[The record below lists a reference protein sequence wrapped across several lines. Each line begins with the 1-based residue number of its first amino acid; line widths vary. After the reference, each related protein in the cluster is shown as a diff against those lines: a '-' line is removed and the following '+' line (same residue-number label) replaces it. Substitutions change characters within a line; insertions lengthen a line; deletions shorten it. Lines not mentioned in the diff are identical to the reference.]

1 MGAPLILVVED
12 EEKIKDMVAGYLT
25 REGFRVQTAV
35 TGLEALQLL
44 ERHKFDLVVLD
55 WMLPGLSGLEVC
67 KQVRQKSD
75 VPIIMLTARSEEVDK
90 LLGLELGAD
99 DYITKPFSLRELV
112 ARIKVVLRRS
122 KGQETS
128 RQEELTIGDL
138 YINFTTRE
146 VRIDQR
152 EIELT
157 PTEFALLSVMAR
169 HPGRVFSRMQL
180 LDLALGEAFLGYE
193 RSVDTHISN
202 LRKKIEKDP
211 GNPEYI
217 LTVYGVGYKFRPR

>member
-1 MGAPLILVVED
+1 MGAPFILVVED
-12 EEKIKDMVAGYLT
+12 EEKIKEMVASYLAS
-25 REGFRVQTAV
+25 EGFQVKTAA
-35 TGLEALQLL
+35 TGPEALQLL
-44 ERHKFDLVVLD
+44 ERHNFDLVVLD

-146 VRIDQR
+146 VRVDQR

-211 GNPEYI
+211 ANPEYI

>member
-12 EEKIKDMVAGYLT
+12 EEKIKEMVAGYLVG
-25 REGFRVQTAV
+25 EGFQVRTAA
-35 TGLEALQLL
+35 TGDEALQLL
-44 ERHKFDLVVLD
+44 ERYRFDLVVLD

-67 KQVRQKSD
+67 KRVRQKSE

-99 DYITKPFSLRELV
+99 DYLTKPFSLRELV

-122 KGQETS
+122 KGLETS
-128 RQEELTIGDL
+128 RQEELTLGEL
-138 YINFTTRE
+138 YVNFTTRE
-146 VRIDQR
+146 VRVGQR
-152 EIELT
+152 DVELT
-157 PTEFALLSVMAR
+157 PTEFAILSVMVR

-211 GNPEYI
+211 ANPEYI

>member
-12 EEKIKDMVAGYLT
+12 EEKIKEMVASYLAG
-25 REGFRVQTAV
+25 EGFQVKTAT
-35 TGLEALQLL
+35 TGPEALQIL
-44 ERHKFDLVVLD
+44 EGHNFDLVVLD

-75 VPIIMLTARSEEVDK
+75 IPIIMLTAKSEEVDK

-122 KGQETS
+122 KAKDAY
-128 RQEELTIGDL
+128 RHEELTLGDL

-146 VRIDQR
+146 VRVEGR

-169 HPGRVFSRMQL
+169 HPGRVFTRMQL

-202 LRKKIEKDP
+202 LRKKIEK
-211 GNPEYI
+211 NPANPQYI

>member
-1 MGAPLILVVED
+1 MGAPLILLVED
-12 EEKIKDMVAGYLT
+12 EEKIKEMVASYLAN
-25 REGFRVQTAV
+25 EGFQVKTAA
-35 TGLEALQLL
+35 TGPEALHLL
-44 ERHKFDLVVLD
+44 EQHNFDLVVLD

-75 VPIIMLTARSEEVDK
+75 VPIIMLTAKSEEVDK

-99 DYITKPFSLRELV
+99 DYITKPFSLRELA

-128 RQEELTIGDL
+128 RHEELTIGDL
-138 YINFTTRE
+138 YINFSTRE
-146 VRIDQR
+146 VSIDKR

-211 GNPEYI
+211 ANPEYI

>member
-138 YINFTTRE
+138 YLNFTTRE

>member
-1 MGAPLILVVED
+1 
-12 EEKIKDMVAGYLT
+12 
-25 REGFRVQTAV
+25 
-35 TGLEALQLL
+35 
-44 ERHKFDLVVLD
+44 
-55 WMLPGLSGLEVC
+55 
-67 KQVRQKSD
+67 
-75 VPIIMLTARSEEVDK
+75 MLTARSEEVDK

-128 RQEELTIGDL
+128 RQEEVTIGDL

-146 VRIDQR
+146 VKIHQR

-217 LTVYGVGYKFRPR
+217 LTVYRVGYKLRPR